1 MLVNNMT
8 EGAVGISTQVTKAV
22 TFIDRP
28 CGHGKTSEL
37 LKSFKKN
44 EQYFVVVPTRAEID
58 RVIEQAVVAFDTP
71 IEGRYQDAQ
80 GETRSSLLMG
90 LADLIED
97 GENIVCSHALF
108 DKVNI
113 NEFALESYN
122 VIIDEVFDCVKGF
135 NGPKEV
141 TFQASYIDDGMA
153 TIDANGKVTPTPK
166 WLLEGDDAYQH
177 KLLEE
182 AKRGRLH
189 RSGEGFYVTVVP
201 VELFT
206 KGLSCTVMTYL
217 AEGSL
222 MAMYLNK
229 LGVPYEVSKNNN
241 IDVAARDT
249 ARKRLNINY
258 LDLGLTKAQGYKRQ
272 GSWGA
277 KTQQKI
283 ANKLHNTKTRKM
295 KGVPAEDIMVT
306 CRKDLWVNKKDDSPT
321 LFSKASRLNNANW
334 VHKSTKGT
342 NAYRHCTHAV
352 HLFDL
357 NLNPSVKK
365 YLDVTKEQEDLWKQ
379 SELIQWLYRTDLR
392 NEDSDKDIH
401 LHVTSKAMKELVENW
416 LSNDPIQ

>member
-1 MLVNNMT
+1 
-8 EGAVGISTQVTKAV
+8 
-22 TFIDRP
+22 
-28 CGHGKTSEL
+28 
-37 LKSFKKN
+37 
-44 EQYFVVVPTRAEID
+44 
-58 RVIEQAVVAFDTP
+58 
-71 IEGRYQDAQ
+71 
-80 GETRSSLLMG
+80 
-90 LADLIED
+90 
-97 GENIVCSHALF
+97 
-108 DKVNI
+108 
-113 NEFALESYN
+113 
-122 VIIDEVFDCVKGF
+122 
-135 NGPKEV
+135 
-141 TFQASYIDDGMA
+141 
-153 TIDANGKVTPTPK
+153 
-166 WLLEGDDAYQH
+166 
-177 KLLEE
+177 
-182 AKRGRLH
+182 
-189 RSGEGFYVTVVP
+189 
-201 VELFT
+201 
-206 KGLSCTVMTYL
+206 
-217 AEGSL
+217 